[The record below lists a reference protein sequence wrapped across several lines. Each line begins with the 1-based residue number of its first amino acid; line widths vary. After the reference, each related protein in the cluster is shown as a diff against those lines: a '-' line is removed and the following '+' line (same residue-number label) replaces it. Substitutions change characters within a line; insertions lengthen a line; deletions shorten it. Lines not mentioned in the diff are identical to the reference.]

1 MASGNTFK
9 LCLSFQNE
17 RNFFLT
23 VENGKDRLAFK
34 TTADRLQKASV
45 SCKLFLNHYS
55 VQTLYIR
62 NIYTP
67 NKEEWFPTVR
77 LPGKTGG

>member
-1 MASGNTFK
+1 MKETS
-9 LCLSFQNE
+9 
-17 RNFFLT
+17 LT

-45 SCKLFLNHYS
+45 SCKVFLNHYS

-67 NKEEWFPTVR
+67 NKEEWFPAVR
-77 LPGKTGG
+77 LPGKTGEGLPGSRRLGR